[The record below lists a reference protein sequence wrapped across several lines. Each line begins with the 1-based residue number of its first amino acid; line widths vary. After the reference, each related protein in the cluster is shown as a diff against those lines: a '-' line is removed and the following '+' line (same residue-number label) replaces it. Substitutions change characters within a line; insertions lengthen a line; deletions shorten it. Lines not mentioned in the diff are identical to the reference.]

1 VPVPDPK
8 EIMNRLFIEWF
19 PRIIAPF
26 FASNS
31 MGRRSLKSK
40 LGRRDINHLQRREGK
55 SAMGCAILKARG
67 GYLSGRPEALSN
79 VASVT

>member
-1 VPVPDPK
+1 
-8 EIMNRLFIEWF
+8 MNRLLIEWF

-31 MGRRSLKSK
+31 MGKRSLKLK
-40 LGRRDINHLQRREGK
+40 LGRRDIDHLQRREGR

-67 GYLSGRPEALSN
+67 GYLSGCSGALFN
-79 VASVT
+79 VVI